1 MTDVVKQYSDIK
13 ESVEQTFR
21 ERADIMNRR
30 GKVVV
35 PRKYHMTEEQ
45 FIKTLEGWSERVV
58 DVSPEIMGKAGTEF
72 FNPYRANGAFYGGI
86 QALFL
91 LGANEW
97 HQYGAVRGKMQEDM
111 GTRKSPTNK
120 KNSWEMF
127 ALRSAREGAVSTKDL
142 MGRIVH
148 NFRTLQRLGG
158 LSPYG
163 FKLRQTMATVDV
175 KRAVDGRW
183 FFRLNTSW
191 TSYESIKPFYD
202 ISEFTGGV
210 KKGPKGKKVED
221 RIITSVDE
229 VAV

>member
-1 MTDVVKQYSDIK
+1 MTDVVKQYSEIR

-30 GKVVV
+30 GKIII
-35 PRKYHMTEEQ
+35 PRKYHMTADQ
-45 FIKTLEGWSERVV
+45 FLKARDSWHERVI
-58 DVSPEIMGKAGTEF
+58 DVSDEVMGKAGTEF

-97 HQYGAVRGKMQEDM
+97 HQYGYVRGKMQDDM

-120 KNSWEMF
+120 RTSWEMF
-127 ALRSAREGAVSTKDL
+127 AFRSAREGAASTKDL
-142 MGRIVH
+142 MGRIVS

-163 FKLRQTMATVDV
+163 FKLKQSMATVDV
-175 KRAVDGRW
+175 RRAADGIW
-183 FFRLNTSW
+183 SFRLNTSW
-191 TSYESIKPFYD
+191 TSFESIKPFYD
-202 ISEFTGGV
+202 ISDFGGSV

-221 RIITSVDE
+221 RVITSVDE